1 MRMASTDVA
10 GGNVSRSHLNTRIF
24 HGDDFASADG
34 GGSHSRGADGRRV
47 HGARSW
53 SGCGDAPHGMGC
65 GMMRPSSVAAS
76 I

>member
-34 GGSHSRGADGRRV
+34 GGSHSRGADAGY
-47 HGARSW
+47 
-53 SGCGDAPHGMGC
+53 
-65 GMMRPSSVAAS
+65 AS
-76 I
+76 PKP